1 VSLHDVE
8 RMLFGLNRDQEQ
20 AAAFVDDPHTVL
32 EEHPHLSRDE
42 RQMLSDR
49 DVLSLYRYGL
59 HPLLLVQASRF
70 FGMQLPDFN
79 EAIQPAR
86 GERTS

>member
-1 VSLHDVE
+1 MSLHDVE
-8 RMLFGLNRDQEQ
+8 RLLFGLNRDQEQ
-20 AAAFVDDPHTVL
+20 AAAFLEDPEAVL
-32 EEHPHLSRDE
+32 DEHPHLSIE
-42 RQMLSDR
+42 EHKMLSDR

-70 FGMQLPDFN
+70 FGMQLIDFN
-79 EAIQPAR
+79 EAIQPAL